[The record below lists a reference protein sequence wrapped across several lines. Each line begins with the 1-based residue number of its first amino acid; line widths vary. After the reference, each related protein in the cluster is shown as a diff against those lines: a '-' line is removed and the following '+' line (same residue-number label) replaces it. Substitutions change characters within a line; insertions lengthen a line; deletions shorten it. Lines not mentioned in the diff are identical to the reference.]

1 MTKIKDSGFAN
12 ELHKIL
18 CSPFFVYG
26 IMVISVL
33 MAVLKVVVP
42 AFLLLACLISVVLI
56 TQRDIKPIIPLI
68 LNAILSIPEHLSF
81 GGLTKLEKVITVISL
96 FILFVA
102 IVWFFVSTFA
112 IEKKKFV
119 LGKLFWGLVAVAVVG
134 AGFAGLLCAEYEH
147 LYSVRF
153 LGIVSAITLI
163 YIVLINGTDE
173 SVKDYTMHAFVSFG
187 VGACLLI
194 INYYVNVDDLVLAFH
209 NKSLRVGFA
218 ITNIIAAAIGTCIP
232 ASICLATKKFPQIF
246 IPLAVI
252 MYVAIL
258 FTFSRA
264 AILVTTVVLPIA
276 LIYGFLVSKK
286 KLHYGLTFGGSVVVI
301 LVLVLVFKDKL
312 PIWFEH
318 TKELGLSDNGR
329 LELWKYGWEDF
340 KRNKIFGSG
349 FYGEDGADLVGPLK
363 KYHSTIIQI
372 LACSGIVGVIG
383 FGFHYYQ
390 RYKLMFKKLSI
401 YKMFW
406 LFALAVYEGC
416 ALIDIGQIMFFSQ
429 IMLALLFASCE
440 KETEK
445 TLEPAFV
452 GVFKGG
458 KMENQAK
465 TNLNI
470 EKSSKS
476 VDNFSRIKNEGIEM
490 DCGDGLKT
498 FSGAK
503 NSKSE
508 KNKVKAETN
517 KQVESLVKK
526 IENINN
532 NSLDMSE
539 EMTDLS
545 DENAENIKIKAD
557 VENLQS
563 QNEKTETLGAK
574 NKASENL
581 SQEDGSEGL
590 KNLNAKIF
598 AEMGTEDGLNTEENR
613 SNAGENIQTQ
623 ELSDKELTKKHK
635 FYRYFLKRFFDITLS
650 LIAMIILSPIYLIVS
665 ILVRIKLGKPVIFKQ
680 LRVGKGG
687 KVIRFIKFR
696 SMSDKVDKDGNL
708 LPDAQR
714 LTKLGKILRKTSVD
728 ELPQLA
734 LVFIGKMS
742 LIGPRP
748 RDIKE
753 CVFLNEIQSQR
764 HLVRPGITGWA
775 QCHGRNNLTFEQV
788 CNYDRFYVENCS
800 LWLDI
805 KTIFLT
811 IKTVLK
817 KEGIDGQVQQSNN
830 FSEYHGDYLLRTGK
844 ITEEEYISKLS
855 EAKELERKIMEKN

>member
-26 IMVISVL
+26 IMIISVL

-81 GGLTKLEKVITVISL
+81 GGLTKFEKVVTVISL

-112 IEKKKFV
+112 VEKKKFV

-147 LYSVRF
+147 IYSVRF

-194 INYYVNVDDLVLAFH
+194 INYYANVDDLVLAFH

-232 ASICLATKKFPQIF
+232 ASIYLATKKFPQIF

-286 KLHYGLTFGGSVVVI
+286 KLHYGLTFGGTAVVI
-301 LVLVLVFKDKL
+301 LVLVLVLKDKL

-329 LELWKYGWEDF
+329 LKLWKYGWEDF

-429 IMLALLFASCE
+429 IMLALLFATCE

-458 KMENQAK
+458 KMKNQAK

-476 VDNFSRIKNEGIEM
+476 VDNFSRIKNEVSEM

-517 KQVESLVKK
+517 KQVESLVRK

-532 NSLDMSE
+532 NLLDMSE

-545 DENAENIKIKAD
+545 EENAEDTKIKAD
-557 VENLQS
+557 IENSQS

-581 SQEDGSEGL
+581 SQGDGLEGL
-590 KNLNAKIF
+590 KNLNAKIS
-598 AEMGTEDGLNTEENR
+598 AEMETEDGLNAEENR
-613 SNAGENIQTQ
+613 LNASTNIQTQ

-650 LIAMIILSPIYLIVS
+650 LIAMIILSPVYLIVS

-680 LRVGKGG
+680 LRPGYKN
-687 KVIRFIKFR
+687 KIFMFYKYR
-696 SMSDKVDKDGNL
+696 SMLNATDKNGEL
-708 LPDAQR
+708 LPDSER
-714 LTKLGKILRKTSVD
+714 MTKFGKLLRKTSLD
-728 ELPQLA
+728 ELPQLWNI
-734 LVFIGKMS
+734 FKGDMS
-742 LIGPRP
+742 FVGPRP
-748 RDIKE
+748 KLVKDM
-753 CVFLNEIQSQR
+753 VFYNENQNKRS
-764 HLVRPGITGWA
+764 LVRPGLTGYA
-775 QCHGRNNLTFEQV
+775 QANGRNLNSWQETFD
-788 CNYDRFYVENCS
+788 YDLYYVKNCS

-805 KTIFLT
+805 KILFKTALKVIKKDEILT
-811 IKTVLK
+811 Q
-817 KEGIDGQVQQSNN
+817 DQVSDAYY
-830 FSEYHGDYLLRTGK
+830 FGDQLLNTNQ
-844 ITEEEYISKLS
+844 ITQEEYTKKLS
-855 EAKELERKIMEKN
+855 EAKELERKIMEK